1 MQARN
6 RIPFGAMPDGTQVE
20 ELILQGGALQCRIIT
35 YGGAVRALTVPGRDG
50 PVDVALG
57 FDRLEDYR
65 VQDKFMGAL
74 VGRYANRI
82 GGARFSLDG
91 REYRLAA
98 NDGPNHLHGG
108 KAGFDKRVWT
118 VEDQTENAAVLSLF
132 SPDGEE
138 GYPGSLHVQVTY
150 TLRDGALEIGYEA
163 RSGAATVCSLTNHT
177 YFNLSGHASGSTG
190 EQEIQLMAR
199 QYTPTAAGSIPT
211 GELAPVEGT
220 PMDLR
225 LPTPMGARADE
236 PFEQLEL
243 AGGYDHN
250 WVIDGWDGSL
260 RPAARVW
267 ARDTGIAMET
277 LTTLPG
283 LQFYGGN
290 YLENCPAGKG
300 GARYGKRCGFCL
312 ETQLFPDSPNHPNFP
327 SPVLRAGETARSR
340 TVYRFSLDER

>member
-1 MQARN
+1 MKTKN
-6 RIPFGAMPDGTQVE
+6 RILFGTLPDGTPVE
-20 ELILQGGALQCRIIT
+20 ELVLQDGAFCCRIIT

-57 FDRLEDYR
+57 FDRLEDYC

-82 GGARFSLDG
+82 GGARFSLNG

-108 KAGFDKRVWT
+108 KTGFDKRVWT
-118 VEDQTENAAVLSLF
+118 VEEQTENTAVLSLF

-138 GYPGSLHVQVTY
+138 GYPGSLEVQMAYV
-150 TLRDGALEIGYEA
+150 LRDGALEISYEA
-163 RSGAATVCSLTNHT
+163 HSGETTLCNLTNHT
-177 YFNLSGHASGSTG
+177 YFNLSGHGSGSVG
-190 EQEIQLMAR
+190 AQEIQIMAQR
-199 QYTPTAAGSIPT
+199 YTPTAAGSIPT

-225 LPTPMGARADE
+225 IPTAMGARADE
-236 PFEQLEL
+236 PFAQLEL

-250 WVIDGWDGSL
+250 WIIDGWDGSL

-267 ARDTGIAMET
+267 APDTGIVMET

-283 LQFYGGN
+283 IQFYGGN
-290 YLENCPAGKG
+290 YLEGCPAGKG
-300 GARYGKRCGFCL
+300 GARYGKRSGFCL
-312 ETQLFPDSPNHPNFP
+312 ETQFFPDSPNHPNFP

-340 TVYRFSLDER
+340 TVYRFSLSGQ